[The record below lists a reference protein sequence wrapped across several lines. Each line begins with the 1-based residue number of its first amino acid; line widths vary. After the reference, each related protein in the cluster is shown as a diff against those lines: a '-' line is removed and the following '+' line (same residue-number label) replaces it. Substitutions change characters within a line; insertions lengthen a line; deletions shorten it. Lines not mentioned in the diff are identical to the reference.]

1 MTARAQAN
9 AAEIQIAVGSD
20 ERQLRPSLVTVMSVL
35 ESTRPPVDIHFLEV
49 GLSDASKVLIERA
62 VRLWPGARL
71 HHHDMS
77 CIETNWKQFEFDG
90 RWSPAMMAHLDI
102 PNLISGGKVLY
113 LDSDTLVHSSVRP
126 LFEIDMDGY
135 HIAAVRDY
143 DLMMKHQFNERLDMR
158 SELVGKHER
167 AIAPHPISDFFNAGV
182 ILYDIDSIKSEPS
195 LLDALADRSGTGDD
209 GFRLNASFKGR
220 VCHINPRWNAICGIH
235 HMYFAV
241 HTAVVGREIPYVH
254 RPPAISHFTGIVKP
268 WHDVDLDELKSN
280 FKEARM
286 RAFRDLGLESHKQ
299 DVNAVFHHLKSDF
312 SIAEYVQ
319 AHRIYRKSHARFM
332 GMLGG

>member
-20 ERQLRPSLVTVMSVL
+20 QRQLRPSLVTVMSVL
-35 ESTRPPVDIHFLEV
+35 ESAQAPVDVHFLGV
-49 GLSDASKVLIERA
+49 GLSDASKAMIERA
-62 VRLWPGARL
+62 VRLYSGARL
-71 HHHDMS
+71 RYHDMS
-77 CIETNWKQFEFDG
+77 RVDSDWKQFAFDG
-90 RWSPAMMAHLDI
+90 RWSTAMMAHLDI
-102 PNLISGGKVLY
+102 PNLIEGGKVLY

-126 LFEIDMDGY
+126 LFEIDMDGC

-143 DLMMKHQFNERLDMR
+143 DLMMNHQFNERLDMR

-167 AIAPHPISDFFNAGV
+167 AIAPHPIRDFFNAGV

-195 LLDALADRSGTGDD
+195 LLAALADRSGTGDD
-209 GFRLNASFKGR
+209 GFRLNATFKGR
-220 VCHINPRWNAICGIH
+220 VRHINPRWNAVCGIH

-268 WHDVDLDELKSN
+268 WHDVNLGEVKSN
-280 FKEARM
+280 FVEARK
-286 RAFRDLGLESHKQ
+286 RVFHDLGLESHKQ
-299 DVNAVFHHLKSDF
+299 DIQAVFHHLKSDF

-319 AHRIYRKSHARFM
+319 AHRIYRKSSARFM